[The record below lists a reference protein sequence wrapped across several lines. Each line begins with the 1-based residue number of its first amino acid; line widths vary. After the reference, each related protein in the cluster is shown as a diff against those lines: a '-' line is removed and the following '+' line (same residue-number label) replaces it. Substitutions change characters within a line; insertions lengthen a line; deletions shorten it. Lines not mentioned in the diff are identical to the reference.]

1 MRPGYI
7 LSWMLQVALVVE
19 HWQSSWLQL
28 QWSLVN
34 EEFYQLL
41 REEIITL
48 KELFLGGSTVGA
60 GLEGHESVVV

>member
-1 MRPGYI
+1 MRPRYI

-19 HWQSSWLQL
+19 HWQSRLLQL

-41 REEIITL
+41 WEEIITL